1 VFEKFNDGWAVGLNE
16 CADLSS
22 IVLTRLR
29 TFNASALVERCHRAW
44 RSLGSMHLEYRATD
58 GLPRQSPIVA
68 IRPVEV
74 EDGDMVLLWVRLAGD
89 EMRMALGHDDDQEFG
104 DDDSPPS

>member
-1 VFEKFNDGWAVGLNE
+1 
-16 CADLSS
+16 
-22 IVLTRLR
+22 
-29 TFNASALVERCHRAW
+29 
-44 RSLGSMHLEYRATD
+44 
-58 GLPRQSPIVA
+58 
-68 IRPVEV
+68 VEV